1 MLAEAIG
8 AKRVPSDSFTAFTH
22 PSGHSIGNCAWR
34 VRMEPQTLA
43 RLAALAATQDGFHLY
58 DPVESTPDGLEAETR
73 QEILRRAGFQRQF
86 SLVRFLSPEGFD
98 AMPVQLVE
106 VDTPADRRK
115 VANFMTEQFFGRAKT
130 EFREVVTR
138 ATSGAGRLR
147 LAITGSMP
155 DIRGA
160 VMVCDLPEAF
170 GIYNLAVRPDCR
182 RRGVG
187 RGILQTLWHTARAT
201 PGDRR
206 PLVLQSDPSLAV
218 WYRALGFRELGH
230 LEAYVLDASL
240 RN

>member
-1 MLAEAIG
+1 MQ
-8 AKRVPSDSFTAFTH
+8 VPSDNFTAFTH
-22 PSGHSIGNCAWR
+22 PSGHSIGNCAFR
-34 VRMEPQTLA
+34 VRVEPQTLA
-43 RLAALAATQDGFHLY
+43 RLATLAVGQDGFHIY
-58 DPVESTPDGLEAETR
+58 DHVEPAPDGLAAETR
-73 QEILRRAGFQRQF
+73 QEMLRRAGFQRQF
-86 SLVRFLSPEGFD
+86 SLVRFSSPEGFD

-106 VDTPADRRK
+106 VASAADRRK

-138 ATSGAGRLR
+138 ATSGASRLR
-147 LAITGSMP
+147 LAITGSMQ
-155 DIRGA
+155 DIRSA

-182 RRGVG
+182 RRGIA
-187 RGILQTLWHTARAT
+187 RGILQTLWHTVRAT

-206 PLVLQSDPSLAV
+206 PIVLQSDPNLAE
-218 WYRALGFRELGH
+218 WYRELGFRELGQ

>member
-1 MLAEAIG
+1 MH
-8 AKRVPSDSFTAFTH
+8 VPSDNFTAFTH
-22 PSGHSIGNCAWR
+22 SSRHSIGNCAFR
-34 VRMEPQTLA
+34 VRVEPQTLA
-43 RLAALAATQDGFHLY
+43 RLATLAAAQDGFHIY
-58 DPVESTPDGLEAETR
+58 DHVEPAPDSLAAETR
-73 QEILRRAGFQRQF
+73 QEMLRRAGFQRQF
-86 SLVRFLSPEGFD
+86 SLVRFSSPEGFD

-106 VDTPADRRK
+106 VASGADRRK

-138 ATSGAGRLR
+138 ATSGASRLR
-147 LAITGSMP
+147 LAITGSMQ

-182 RRGVG
+182 RRGIA
-187 RGILQTLWHTARAT
+187 RGILQTLWHTVRAT

-206 PLVLQSDPSLAV
+206 PIVLQSDPNLAD
-218 WYRALGFRELGH
+218 WYRELGFRELGQ
-230 LEAYVLDASL
+230 LEAYVLDGSL